1 MGLSLCGTEQRLS
14 NNVMLFFSSSS
25 VVEKKAV
32 KRNQGSQTQFMLWRN
47 RIDFIS
53 IIAMLNFT
61 GFVLSEVP
69 QTFTLDTAWNEV
81 CVSSKA
87 FLTCTFLLVI

>member
-1 MGLSLCGTEQRLS
+1 MGLSLCGTEQRLL
-14 NNVMLFFSSSS
+14 NNVMLFFSSLS
-25 VVEKKAV
+25 VFENKV

-69 QTFTLDTAWNEV
+69 QTFILDTAWNEV
-81 CVSSKA
+81 CVSSKV